1 MNPVIFC
8 DIDGVL
14 NCSALNRDRKLF
26 DEIHDIKYD
35 VMHILSSSRIK
46 NLNHITAETGAD
58 IVISSTWR
66 KYEDVDEM
74 LIKAGVQGKIIG
86 HTPVLD
92 FIGALRGNEIYVWMN
107 SNLKHDERDSFQ
119 YVILDDDSDML
130 YWQRN
135 HFLLC
140 DRECG
145 LSADIAYKAIRIL
158 QGKF

>member
-1 MNPVIFC
+1 MNPVIFL

-14 NCSALNRDRKLF
+14 NTSGCNISRDMF
-26 DEIHDIKYD
+26 HIVNDIK
-35 VMHILSSSRIK
+35 VSPGRLLSSSRIK
-46 NLNHITAETGAD
+46 NLNDITDSTNAD

-66 KYEDVDEM
+66 TDEDCIDV
-74 LIKAGVQGKIIG
+74 LKASGVTGNIIG
-86 HTPVLD
+86 RTPKINLKGIV
-92 FIGALRGNEIYVWMN
+92 RGNEIHVWMLDN
-107 SNLKHDERDSFQ
+107 VPYEHEFM

-145 LSADIAYKAIRIL
+145 LSVDIAYKAKRIL
-158 QGKF
+158 TNIIP